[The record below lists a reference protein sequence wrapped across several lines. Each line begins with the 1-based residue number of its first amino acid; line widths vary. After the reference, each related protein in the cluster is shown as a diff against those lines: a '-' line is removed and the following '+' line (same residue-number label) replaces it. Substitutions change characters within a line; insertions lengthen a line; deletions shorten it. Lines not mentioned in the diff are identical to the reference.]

1 MTNLNSTF
9 SKNQNNWK
17 ELTKIIY
24 QKKVS
29 VIIVISY
36 DPSFDNKVELKEKI
50 FYYKNF
56 LKMCDG
62 YLFIMRSLTLL
73 KFILN
78 AIFPIKFSKFNID
91 ILKHYLC
98 STEDINHSNIKTH

>member
-1 MTNLNSTF
+1 MTNLNSKFTD
-9 SKNQNNWK
+9 NQNNWK
-17 ELTKIIY
+17 EMEKIIY

-29 VIIVISY
+29 VIVVISY
-36 DPSFDNKVELKEKI
+36 DPSFDNKNELKEKI
-50 FYYKNF
+50 YYYKNF
-56 LKMCDG
+56 LKMFDG

-98 STEDINHSNIKTH
+98 STEDINYSNPRNH

>member
-1 MTNLNSTF
+1 MTNLNSKF
-9 SKNQNNWK
+9 SDNQNNWK
-17 ELTKIIY
+17 EMQKIIY

-29 VIIVISY
+29 VIVVISY
-36 DPSFDNKVELKEKI
+36 DPSFDNKSELKEKI
-50 FYYKNF
+50 YYYKNF
-56 LKMCDG
+56 LKRLDG

-98 STEDINHSNIKTH
+98 STEDINHSNPRIH